1 VLTQIPTKNIEIAS
15 YVPEAGEELMEE
27 MVAAAEPLDGARV
40 LHINSTAFGG
50 GVAEILPSLI
60 PLQIASGLDS
70 QWQTIRGT
78 DEFFKTT
85 KRIHNSLQG
94 SYVAWTEA
102 DTENWLSTARQ
113 NAELFEGEYD
123 FVVVHDPQPAP
134 LLAALTELHGERPP
148 GHWLWRCHIDLTDAQ
163 PEMWDRL
170 WSYVKHYDGMIVTS
184 QTFVPE
190 SVRDVP
196 VAFIAPAI
204 DPLSAKNHPI
214 ALETAAQIL
223 TDYGID
229 VTRPLIVQVS
239 RFDPWKDPLGVVDVY
254 RELKLTRPEVQ
265 LLYVASMAAD
275 DPEGWTYYE
284 RTLRRAGE
292 DPDVHVLTNL
302 QNVGNTEV
310 NAAQSLATVVVQKS
324 IREGFGLSVTEAMW
338 KGRPVVATQVGG
350 IGLQVIDGETGLI
363 AASNA
368 DFVSAIDRLL
378 DDAALREQLGTA
390 GREHVRKNFL
400 MPRNA
405 RDHARMYRDVRD
417 RVGLFAR
424 TEEVEPA

>member
-1 VLTQIPTKNIEIAS
+1 MLTQIPTRTIEIAS

-27 MVAAAEPLDGARV
+27 MVAAAAPLNGARV

-60 PLQIASGLDS
+60 PLQVASGLDS
-70 QWQTIRGT
+70 QWQTIRAS
-78 DEFFKTT
+78 DDFFKTT

-102 DTENWLSTARQ
+102 DTETWLSTARQ

-123 FVVVHDPQPAP
+123 FVIVHDPQPAP
-134 LLAALTELHGERPP
+134 LLAALTELRGERPP
-148 GHWLWRCHIDLTDAQ
+148 GIWLWRCHIDLTDAQ

-170 WSYVKHYDGMIVTS
+170 WSYVRLYDGMVVTS
-184 QTFVPE
+184 RTFVPE

-196 VAFIAPAI
+196 VAFIPPAI

-214 ALETAAQIL
+214 SQESASQIL
-223 TDYGID
+223 TNYGID
-229 VTRPLIVQVS
+229 VARPLIVQVS

-254 RELKLTRPEVQ
+254 RELKIHRPEVQ

-310 NAAQSLATVVVQKS
+310 NAAQALATVVVQKS

-338 KGRPVVATQVGG
+338 KGRAVVATQVGG
-350 IGLQVIDGETGLI
+350 IGLQVMDGETGLI

-368 DFVSAIDRLL
+368 DFVAAIECLL
-378 DDAALREQLGTA
+378 DDADLRERLGSA
-390 GREHVRKNFL
+390 AREHVRKNFL

-405 RDHARMYRDVRD
+405 RDHARLYRDVRD
-417 RVGLFAR
+417 GTGIFAR
-424 TEEVEPA
+424 PEAETA